1 MKLRDRYSGVKR
13 GGEVEGRRQG
23 GASKKKKRRES
34 DEEPA
39 LPRYLWHT
47 PVNVLRERR
56 ATISH
61 AGNAGQNAPSYAA
74 GVATSKKHIL
84 WALQPHH
91 WPGLPKPEHARAKR
105 GAAAQVLDVWQGLR
119 SLLAT

>member
-56 ATISH
+56 ATRSH
-61 AGNAGQNAPSYAA
+61 AGIAGQNAPSYAA
-74 GVATSKKHIL
+74 GVASSKK
-84 WALQPHH
+84 ACSM
-91 WPGLPKPEHARAKR
+91 G
-105 GAAAQVLDVWQGLR
+105 
-119 SLLAT
+119 SATPPPAGTA